1 MDEKKDKKEP
11 PIVSFNKEEAEEHWD
26 DIYLKEKGVV
36 IEYDFD
42 TKTGKIQSVSDHS
55 IYTIDFRELVRTKIE
70 LNPGDKVLFAPFEDP
85 DGNDYARVIR
95 IIELNTKS

>member
-26 DIYLKEKGVV
+26 DIYLKEEGVV
-36 IEYDFD
+36 IEFDFN

-55 IYTIDFRELVRTKIE
+55 IYIIDSRELVRTKIE
-70 LNPGDKVLFAPFEDP
+70 LGPGDKVLFAPLEDP
-85 DGNDYARVIR
+85 DGNYYARIVR
-95 IIELNTKS
+95 IIELDV